1 MGSTKHR
8 VRSTVLFTTEKFPH
22 VSEPS
27 QFKPM
32 LLKSTVFGNS
42 PDGGV
47 GFPGNAVVQNSP
59 ASAGDAGSIPGLGR
73 TPGEGNSNSLPSPSL
88 GIPWTEE
95 PGGVRS
101 TGSQRVRHGSAS
113 AQAHMHMA
121 LRVKPHPA
129 ELLSSKEEPP
139 GHPRRHWR

>member
-95 PGGVRS
+95 PDRLQSLMGYGPRGRRES
-101 TGSQRVRHGSAS
+101 DTAQRARKHTCTW
-113 AQAHMHMA
+113 
-121 LRVKPHPA
+121 P
-129 ELLSSKEEPP
+129 
-139 GHPRRHWR
+139 

>member
-73 TPGEGNSNSLPSPSL
+73 TPGEGNGNQLQYSCL
-88 GIPWTEE
+88 GNPQTEE
-95 PGGVRS
+95 PGRLQS
-101 TGSQRVRHGSAS
+101 MGSQKSQTRLSERASTPAHGLESEAS
-113 AQAHMHMA
+113 
-121 LRVKPHPA
+121 
-129 ELLSSKEEPP
+129 SSRATVLQR
-139 GHPRRHWR
+139 GASWAS